1 MFSMHKVANAAGVS
15 KVPTNFLD
23 IILRTGT
30 GAAVTT
36 ATPSPLNL
44 SNNGGLILTKNYN
57 GTNSWS
63 IVDTVRG
70 ISSDLDMSSTAA
82 ATTQSTGITA
92 ISPTGYSTGTLA
104 KRNGNVLQL
113 VDYVMRQGP
122 RFLQIIQRTEPGYP
136 SRIAHNLGVTPGFI
150 IAKSTTL
157 THGWYGWHALPD
169 QFGRSEPSAGFS
181 VDSTAA
187 PRYISGADVDAS
199 IFSNDIYSWN
209 GSIEN
214 CAYSG
219 GNVIY
224 YVFGHDTSPSGRI
237 RCGAYTGNGAAE
249 GPIVNLGWSPRLL
262 IIKNR
267 SAAGDWVVID
277 TLRGF
282 TTGNDQFQA
291 FNSAAPQT
299 AVQYADPTLTGFQIK
314 GTAANVNTRD
324 STYLYV
330 AFR

>member
-15 KVPTNFLD
+15 TVPTNFLD

-44 SNNGGLILTKNYN
+44 SGNGGLILTKNYN
-57 GTNSWS
+57 GWNSWS

-104 KRNGNVLQL
+104 KRNGNALQL

-122 RFLQIIQRTEPGYP
+122 RFLQIIQRTEPGY
-136 SRIAHNLGVTPGFI
+136 SSDIAHNLGVTPGFI

-157 THGWYGWHALPD
+157 THGWYGWHRMSD
-169 QFGRSEPSAGFS
+169 QFAPITGFS

-187 PRYISGADVDAS
+187 SRHISGATVDAS
-199 IFSNDIYSWN
+199 VFSNELVSWN
-209 GSIEN
+209 GSIEEY
-214 CAYSG
+214 AYRG

-237 RCGAYTGNGAAE
+237 RCGAYTGNGAAG
-249 GPIVNLGWSPRLL
+249 GPIINLGWSPRLL

-291 FNSAAPQT
+291 FNSAAAQT

-314 GTAANVNTRD
+314 GTAANVNTNG

>member
-15 KVPTNFLD
+15 TVPTNFLD

-44 SNNGGLILTKNYN
+44 SGNGGLILTKNYN

-104 KRNGNVLQL
+104 KRNGNTLQL

-122 RFLQIIQRTEPGYP
+122 RFLQIIQRTEPGY
-136 SRIAHNLGVTPGFI
+136 SSDIAHNLGVMPGFI

-157 THGWYGWHALPD
+157 THGWYGWH
-169 QFGRSEPSAGFS
+169 RSSDPFEGSTPSTGFS
-181 VDSTAA
+181 VNSTAA
-187 PRYISGADVDAS
+187 PRYISGATVDAS
-199 IFSNDIYSWN
+199 VFNNEIYSWN

-214 CAYSG
+214 CAYNG

-237 RCGAYTGNGAAE
+237 RCGAYIGNGAAE
-249 GPIVNLGWSPRLL
+249 GPIINLGWSPRLL

-282 TTGNDQFQA
+282 TTGKDQFQA
-291 FNSAAPQT
+291 FNSAAAQT
-299 AVQYADPTLTGFQIK
+299 SVQYADPTLTGFQIK
-314 GTAANVNTRD
+314 GTAANVNTSD
-324 STYLYV
+324 SVYLYV

>member
-44 SNNGGLILTKNYN
+44 SGNGGLILTKNYN
-57 GTNSWS
+57 GSHSWS

-104 KRNGNVLQL
+104 TRNGNVLQL

-122 RFLQIIQRTEPGYP
+122 RFLQIIQRTEPGY
-136 SRIAHNLGVTPGFI
+136 SSDIAHNLGVTPGFI

-157 THGWYGWHALPD
+157 THGWYGWHRL
-169 QFGRSEPSAGFS
+169 SEQLEGSSPTTGFS
-181 VDSTAA
+181 VNSTAA
-187 PRYISGADVDAS
+187 PRYISGATVDAS
-199 IFSNDIYSWN
+199 VFNNEIYSWD

-214 CAYSG
+214 CAYRG
-219 GNVIY
+219 DNVIY

-237 RCGAYTGNGAAE
+237 RCGAYTGNGAAG
-249 GPIVNLGWSPRLL
+249 GPIINLGWSPRLL

-291 FNSAAPQT
+291 FNSAAAQT

-324 STYLYV
+324 SVYLYV